1 MDKITRVIA
10 LVFCLFLTVLG
21 CTGGSGGGD
30 GTLTLWLTDAPA
42 CGFDQVN
49 ITVSKIGVH
58 QSASADENETGWSE
72 LILTPPKR
80 INLLTL
86 TDGVLEELG
95 QTALQ
100 PGQYTQLRLFLQ
112 PNSQS
117 EPFNNSVL
125 PSGGDEESIDT
136 PSGVESGIKL
146 IHEFDVEEGLQVDL
160 VLDFD
165 ACESIVNQG
174 NGGYLLKPVI
184 SITPI
189 NANNI
194 TTPTT

>member
-1 MDKITRVIA
+1 M
-10 LVFCLFLTVLG
+10 
-21 CTGGSGGGD
+21 
-30 GTLTLWLTDAPA
+30 
-42 CGFDQVN
+42 
-49 ITVSKIGVH
+49 
-58 QSASADENETGWSE
+58 
-72 LILTPPKR
+72 TPPKR